1 MKRYLYFIIV
11 LGLCVLS
18 ACTYNR
24 SGSNLVN
31 EPSPIRIDNSAS
43 ITFTNLIIR
52 IDPGT
57 TIGFKYRSSYD
68 YAGDILEEYRW
79 VSNISIA
86 AEDYKILA
94 LETLHS
100 FGFDVLG
107 GNDILFGRNES
118 AKAEYQ
124 LGAFLPYM
132 SYNSYGKDGYRYN
145 ECLMSIE
152 WQLFDVYNDSIVY
165 KEIYEGTASVISGSG
180 DVLRQAYL
188 SSLYRLLSDSNFV
201 QIVSISPKKNW
212 LESSDYM
219 KKISIKQNSSE
230 NQSEALHDV
239 ESLKKTVIVI
249 QSGNSL
255 GSGVMVSD
263 DGWALTAAHVVS
275 GLDKVRVKL
284 HSGLQLFATVERI
297 DEQQDV
303 ALIKIDGL
311 GFPFM
316 TIGDISIS
324 KVGDEIYAI
333 GSPTGESLSYSITK
347 GVISGFRDI
356 DDKKFIQIDASVNPG
371 NSGGPLIT
379 EDGRLIG
386 IVSQKI
392 VGLAIEG
399 LSFCVPIDALSERL
413 SIIWE

>member
-1 MKRYLYFIIV
+1 MKRYLYFIIIMV
-11 LGLCVLS
+11 LCVLS
-18 ACTYNR
+18 ACTSNR
-24 SGSNLVN
+24 SVSNLVN
-31 EPSPIRIDNSAS
+31 EPSPIRIENSAS

-57 TIGFKYRSSYD
+57 TIGFKYRSHYD

-94 LETLHS
+94 LETLHTY
-100 FGFDVLG
+100 GYNVLG
-107 GNDILFGRNES
+107 GNDILFGRNEG

-124 LGAFLPYM
+124 LGALLTDMYF
-132 SYNSYGKDGYRYN
+132 NSYGKDGYRYN
-145 ECLMSIE
+145 ECFMSIE
-152 WQLFDVYNDSIVY
+152 WQLFDVYNNSIVY
-165 KEIYEGTASVISGSG
+165 KKVYNGDASVISGSG

-188 SSLYRLLSDSNFV
+188 SSLYRLLSDSDFAR
-201 QIVSISPKKNW
+201 IVSISPKKNW
-212 LESSDYM
+212 LESSSYV
-219 KKISIKQNSSE
+219 KKISIKQNSSV
-230 NQSEALHDV
+230 NQSEAVHDI
-239 ESLKKTVIVI
+239 ESLKNTVIVI

-275 GLDKVRVKL
+275 GLDKIRVKL

-303 ALIKIDGL
+303 ALIKIEGL

-316 TIGDISIS
+316 TIGDTSVS
-324 KVGDEIYAI
+324 KIGEVIYAI
-333 GSPTGESLSYSITK
+333 GSPMGESLSYSLTK

-356 DDKKFIQIDASVNPG
+356 DDKKYIQIDASVNPG
-371 NSGGPLIT
+371 NSGGPLIS

-399 LSFCVPIDALSERL
+399 ISFCVPIEALSERL